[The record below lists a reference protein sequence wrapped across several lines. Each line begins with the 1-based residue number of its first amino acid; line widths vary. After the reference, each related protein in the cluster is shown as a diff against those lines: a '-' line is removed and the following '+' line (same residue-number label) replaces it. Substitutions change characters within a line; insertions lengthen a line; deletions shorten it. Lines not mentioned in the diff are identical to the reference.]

1 MILKTFFTC
10 IIILLAVSC
19 YQPNRDCRNFKT
31 GEFTFTTIING
42 EEKTTT
48 FVRTDKI
55 EIDYFNGKVDTSS
68 VRWINDCEYIVK
80 KLNPKS
86 MAEEKSIH
94 MKILSTTA
102 DTYDFEYNVVGDSK
116 KSKGT
121 AIKIN

>member
-1 MILKTFFTC
+1 MILRAFFTC

-19 YQPNRDCRNFKT
+19 YLPNRDCGNFKT
-31 GEFTFTTIING
+31 GEFTFTTVING
-42 EEKTTT
+42 EEQTTT
-48 FVRTDKI
+48 FVRNDTI
-55 EIDYFNGKVDTSS
+55 EIDYFDGKVDTSS

-94 MKILSTTA
+94 MKILSTT
-102 DTYDFEYNVVGDSK
+102 DDSYVFEYNVVGDSK

-121 AIKIN
+121 ATKN